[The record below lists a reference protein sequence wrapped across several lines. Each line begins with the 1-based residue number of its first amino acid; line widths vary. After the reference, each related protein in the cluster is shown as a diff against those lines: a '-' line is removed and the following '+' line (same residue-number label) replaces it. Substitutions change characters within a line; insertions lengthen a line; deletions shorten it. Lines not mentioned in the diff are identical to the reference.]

1 MLKALYQT
9 LPTPCNKTTRNTD
22 QIYMKWLILD
32 IWQSQKNNPGKK
44 EKKQVSTR
52 IPRAFYLE
60 FMHCRDGIPWD

>member
-32 IWQSQKNNPGKK
+32 IWLSQKNNPGKK
-44 EKKQVSTR
+44 EKK
-52 IPRAFYLE
+52 AGE
-60 FMHCRDGIPWD
+60 H